1 MDCRQ
6 RYTLALARFFT
17 TNPQLAAEADDVSV
31 AEADAAGVSLEDL
44 QGTRRAQAFE
54 RAAHGLGIDSFE
66 FSIRL
71 VAESSEQAQAWRL
84 EQQRKEADAIGMSW
98 QEFKQLNGI
107 EE

>member
-17 TNPQLAAEADDVSV
+17 ANPQLAAEADDVSV

-54 RAAHGLGIDSFE
+54 RAAHGLGSV
-66 FSIRL
+66 RK
-71 VAESSEQAQAWRL
+71 VQAGRIGAMTGWRPAWQSATNSR
-84 EQQRKEADAIGMSW
+84 M
-98 QEFKQLNGI
+98 QLGS
-107 EE
+107 

>member
-1 MDCRQ
+1 MLTR
-6 RYTLALARFFT
+6 
-17 TNPQLAAEADDVSV
+17 P
-31 AEADAAGVSLEDL
+31 
-44 QGTRRAQAFE
+44 RRAQAFE

>member
-54 RAAHGLGIDSFE
+54 MAAHGLGIDSFE
-66 FSIRL
+66 FAIRL

-84 EQQRKEADAIGMSW
+84 EQQRKVAAAIGMSW
-98 QEFKQLNGI
+98 QEFK
-107 EE
+107 